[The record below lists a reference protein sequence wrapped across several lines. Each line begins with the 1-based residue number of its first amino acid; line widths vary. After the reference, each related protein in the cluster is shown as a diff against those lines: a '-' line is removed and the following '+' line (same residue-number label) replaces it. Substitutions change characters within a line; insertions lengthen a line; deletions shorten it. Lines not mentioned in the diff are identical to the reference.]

1 MAMQSSCDVVVRR
14 LPGAVVL
21 EMTGEL
27 NASASGVLT
36 PAYEEAVGQ
45 DDPRTV
51 ILDFTAVDYINS
63 TGIAL
68 VVGVLARARTESR
81 TLVAVGLSDHYRE
94 IFTITRLSDYMQMY
108 EDINAATSSP
118 AGA

>member
-1 MAMQSSCDVVVRR
+1 MQSSCDVVIRR
-14 LPGAVVL
+14 LPGTVVL
-21 EMTGEL
+21 ELTGEL
-27 NASASGVLT
+27 NASANGVLT
-36 PAYEEAVGQ
+36 PAYEEAVAEG
-45 DDPRTV
+45 DPRNV
-51 ILDFTAVDYINS
+51 ILDFTGVDYINS

-81 TLVAVGLSDHYRE
+81 TLLAVGLNDHYRE

-108 EDINAATSSP
+108 ADIAEATQSP

>member
-1 MAMQSSCDVVVRR
+1 MQSTCEVVVRH
-14 LPGAVVL
+14 LSGTVIL

-27 NASASGVLT
+27 NSSASGVLA
-36 PAYEEAVGQ
+36 PAYDDAVQ
-45 DDPRTV
+45 DGEPGTIV
-51 ILDFTAVDYINS
+51 LDFTNVVYINS

-68 VVGVLARARTESR
+68 VVGVLARARAQSR
-81 TLVAVGLSDHYRE
+81 TLIAVGLSDHYRE

-108 EDINAATSSP
+108 PDVGAAIGSP

>member
-1 MAMQSSCDVVVRR
+1 MAMLSSCDVEIRR

-45 DDPRTV
+45 GDPRTV
-51 ILDFTAVDYINS
+51 ILDFTGVDYINS

-68 VVGVLARARTESR
+68 VVGVLARARAESR

-108 EDINAATSSP
+108 EDISEATSSP
-118 AGA
+118 AGT